1 MTTAEATAEVFWMA
15 FSALDR
21 EARDKFMGKV
31 VTGPELREELED
43 LLYLKIAAERSGEP
57 TRPLDEVLAELDE

>member
-1 MTTAEATAEVFWMA
+1 
-15 FSALDR
+15 
-21 EARDKFMGKV
+21 MGKV

-43 LLYLKIAAERSGEP
+43 LLALEIAAERSGEP